1 MISPRR
7 PARSAEDGFGLVEL
21 MISVSVFGLIMSLV
35 VGLLITAQKQTA
47 STIIRLDDVDQAR
60 MAIDSLSRTVR
71 TAVEPAQLQVGCTS
85 CNGPASTST
94 ALTSAQPSTIQLFA
108 NGGSA
113 AGPSLVTFSVS
124 YDAAREQGTLTR
136 TVQPPD
142 VGSAPNFTYTACT
155 IGTAGCLIT
164 SLPIVRGLQW
174 PLPGALFT
182 YYSNAGAP
190 LTPPAGASLPPQQL
204 ISVDSIAINLA
215 VKTTN
220 PYHTGPTTIA
230 SRVGL
235 PNAGSGVLAT
245 PAPTP

>member
-1 MISPRR
+1 MIRAPR
-7 PARSAEDGFGLVEL
+7 PSDGGEHGFGLIEL
-21 MISVSVFGLIMSLV
+21 MVSMSVFALVMSLV
-35 VGLLITAQKQTA
+35 VGLLITTQKQTA
-47 STIIRLDDVDQAR
+47 STAIRLDDIDQAR
-60 MAIDSLSRTVR
+60 MAIDSLSRTLR
-71 TAVEPAQLQVGCTS
+71 TAVEPAQLQLGCTS

-113 AGPSLVTFSVS
+113 AGPSLVTFTAS
-124 YDAAREQGTLTR
+124 YDAAHNQGTLTK

-142 VGSAPNFTYTACT
+142 ANSAPNFTYTACT
-155 IGTAGCLIT
+155 PGPGCLIT

-174 PLPGALFT
+174 PLPGPLFT
-182 YYSNAGAP
+182 YYNNAGAQ

-204 ISVDSIAINLA
+204 ISIDSMTINLT
-215 VKTTN
+215 VKTTSQ
-220 PYHTGPTTIA
+220 YHTGPTSIS

-245 PAPTP
+245 PPPTP